1 MEPGLIR
8 EAFTKI
14 LDFKKPPPNPLVQ
27 VLGTGLASYEG
38 DRWAKHRRL
47 INPAFHVEKLKRMM
61 RDVISRT
68 SFGSS
73 YEEGKRMFELQKELA
88 DLAIQVV
95 QTLYIPGWR

>member
-47 INPAFHVEKLKRMM
+47 INPAFHVEKLKNMLPAFYLSCSQT
-61 RDVISRT
+61 ISKWEKLVSDEVKAR
-68 SFGSS
+68 
-73 YEEGKRMFELQKELA
+73 
-88 DLAIQVV
+88 VN
-95 QTLYIPGWR
+95 